1 LLLEAYMRFSHLLLL
16 LVGLTGF
23 SLAQETNFSV
33 GPQYLSITGPS
44 IFLQP
49 IATKSISLDTP
60 LSPVPSPREVAPP
73 ASFVSNPVLEGEA
86 DLFPIYYGYPP
97 LPVIWLV
104 GTQPEQLPE
113 SITTVSYI
121 EFVDAQTLRERG
133 IGVSVAEAAA
143 FSKGHRSRAAKVYTN
158 DDLERFHQK

>member
-1 LLLEAYMRFSHLLLL
+1 MRFSHLLLV
-16 LVGLTGF
+16 LVALTGF
-23 SLAQETNFSV
+23 SLAQDTNFSV

-49 IATKSISLDTP
+49 IATKSMSLDAP
-60 LSPVPSPREVAPP
+60 LPPVPSPREVGPP
-73 ASFVSNPVLEGEA
+73 QPFVSNPVLAGQA

-104 GTQPEQLPE
+104 GTQPEELPA
-113 SITTVSYI
+113 SITAVSYI
-121 EFVDAQTLRERG
+121 EFVDPQTLRERG

-143 FSKGHRSRAAKVYTN
+143 FSKGHRSPALKVYTN

>member
-1 LLLEAYMRFSHLLLL
+1 MRFSHLLLL
-16 LVGLTGF
+16 LVAFPGF
-23 SLAQETNFSV
+23 SLAQDTNFSV

-49 IATKSISLDTP
+49 IATKTMALDAP
-60 LSPVPSPREVAPP
+60 LSPVPSPREVRPP
-73 ASFVSNPVLEGEA
+73 QPFVSNPVLEGQA

-104 GTQPEQLPE
+104 GTQPGELPA

-121 EFVDAQTLRERG
+121 EFVDPQTLRERG

-143 FSKGHRSRAAKVYTN
+143 FSRGHRTAAVKVYTN
-158 DDLERFHQK
+158 DDLQRFHQK

>member
-1 LLLEAYMRFSHLLLL
+1 MRFSHLLV
-16 LVGLTGF
+16 LVALTGF
-23 SLAQETNFSV
+23 SVAQDTDFSV

-49 IATKSISLDTP
+49 IATKSMSLDTP
-60 LSPVPSPREVAPP
+60 LPPVPSLPEVGPP
-73 ASFVSNPVLEGEA
+73 VTEQPYVSNPVLAHQA

-97 LPVIWLV
+97 LAVIELV
-104 GTQPEQLPE
+104 GTQPEELPA

-121 EFVDAQTLRERG
+121 ELVDPRTLRERG

-143 FSKGHRSRAAKVYTN
+143 FSKGHRSPAVKVYTN
-158 DDLERFHQK
+158 DDLERFQQK

>member
-1 LLLEAYMRFSHLLLL
+1 MRFSHLLLL

-23 SLAQETNFSV
+23 SRAQDTNFSA

-49 IATKSISLDTP
+49 IATKSMSLDSP
-60 LSPVPSPREVAPP
+60 LAPVPSPREVGPP
-73 ASFVSNPVLEGEA
+73 ASFVPNPVLAGEA
-86 DLFPIYYGYPP
+86 DLFPIYYGYPA

-104 GTQPEQLPE
+104 GTQPEELPA
-113 SITTVSYI
+113 SITSVSYI
-121 EFVDAQTLRERG
+121 EFVDPQTLRERG

-143 FSKGHRSRAAKVYTN
+143 YSRGRRSPAVKVYTN
-158 DDLERFHQK
+158 DDLQRFHQ

>member
-16 LVGLTGF
+16 LVALTGF
-23 SLAQETNFSV
+23 SLAQDTNFSV

-49 IATKSISLDTP
+49 IATKSMSLETP
-60 LSPVPSPREVAPP
+60 LPPVPSPREVGPP
-73 ASFVSNPVLEGEA
+73 ASFVPNPVLAGEA
-86 DLFPIYYGYPP
+86 DLFPVYYGYPP

-104 GTQPEQLPE
+104 GTQPEELPA

-121 EFVDAQTLRERG
+121 EFVDPQTLRERG

-143 FSKGHRSRAAKVYTN
+143 YSKAHRSPAAKVYTN
-158 DDLERFHQK
+158 DDLQRFHQ

>member
-1 LLLEAYMRFSHLLLL
+1 MRFSQLLLL
-16 LVGLTGF
+16 LVAITGLPV
-23 SLAQETNFSV
+23 AQDTNFSV

-49 IATKSISLDTP
+49 IATKSMSLDTP
-60 LSPVPSPREVAPP
+60 LPPVPSPREVVPP
-73 ASFVSNPVLEGEA
+73 QPFVSNPVLADQA

-104 GTQPEQLPE
+104 GTQPEELPA
-113 SITTVSYI
+113 SIATVSYI
-121 EFVDAQTLRERG
+121 EFVDLQTLRERG

-143 FSKGHRSRAAKVYTN
+143 YSKGHRSAAIKVYTN
-158 DDLERFHQK
+158 EDLERFHQK